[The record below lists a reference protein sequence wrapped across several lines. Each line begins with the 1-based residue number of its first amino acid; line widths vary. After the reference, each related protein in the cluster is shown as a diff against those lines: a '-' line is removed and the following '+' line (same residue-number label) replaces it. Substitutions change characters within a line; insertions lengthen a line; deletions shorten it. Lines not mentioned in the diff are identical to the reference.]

1 MRGKILA
8 GLAAL
13 TLLIGASNAQT
24 VDVNASVNTTSKVL
38 FKGRECYGASVQ
50 PDVNVNYGNI
60 NLDFWGNVELGT
72 GTNVWM
78 VTPSYGFNLP
88 HVKGNSGLN
97 YIAFTNPTI
106 IAHEGYISA
115 VTDFP
120 FSPRLKITDNF
131 EGRIYSE
138 VGASETLEV
147 LGQNVNVS
155 GSVAGEYQS
164 HGRDGLTHG
173 RVNVKVP
180 VKVGKITIMPTFSY
194 FEPLRDDF
202 ERHFV
207 FSASVEGG
215 F

>member
-24 VDVNASVNTTSKVL
+24 VNVNASVNTVSKVL
-38 FKGRECYGASVQ
+38 FKGRESYGASVQ
-50 PDVNVNYGNI
+50 PDVNVNYSNI
-60 NLDFWGNVELGT
+60 NVDFWWNVELDT
-72 GTNVWM
+72 RENVWM
-78 VTPSYGFNLP
+78 VIPSYGFNLP
-88 HVKGNSGLN
+88 HVKGSSGLN
-97 YIAFTNPTI
+97 YIVFTNPTKLV
-106 IAHEGYISA
+106 HEGFTSIS
-115 VTDFP
+115 TDLH
-120 FSPRLKITDNF
+120 FSPRIKIADNF

-194 FEPLRDDF
+194 FEPLRSDF

-207 FSASVEGG
+207 FGASLEGG